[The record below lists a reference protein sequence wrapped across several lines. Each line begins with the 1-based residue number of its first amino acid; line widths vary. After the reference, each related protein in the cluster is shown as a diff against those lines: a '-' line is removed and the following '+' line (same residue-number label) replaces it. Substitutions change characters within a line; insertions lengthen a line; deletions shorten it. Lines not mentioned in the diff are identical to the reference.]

1 MNARSAAIAAPGS
14 VRVWT
19 SFTLAFL
26 LMASLLASIV
36 TVRGVSA
43 QTADESLA
51 SVVPAGTVLYMAVDL
66 DQQSEQW
73 VQTFDLLDRAGL
85 SDLAEEEMGAS
96 TEDLGQAAE
105 AENISGRAAIV
116 FTDADSLV
124 NFSTG
129 DLATAADS
137 METMDTAMAE
147 TPEVPEGFAMI
158 VQPDDPAALSAQFT
172 EMANEEAAAG
182 GGTVQTVDYN
192 GVTITYWESTD
203 DTATGTATAEV
214 DGTVL
219 LATRVSDLEPIID
232 AAQGTTENLASEAG
246 FNSVYDKLETNALV
260 FGYMNLDAMTTAM
273 QNNPSMAELLLGTT
287 LSSDLESGKG
297 HAGWSIYAST
307 AGFHM
312 DSVMVPNDAAT
323 IPADVEF
330 TPAMAAS
337 VPADVMIFANS
348 NNLYGTGITDMLGS
362 VMQVALA
369 ESASADPGVATP
381 AATPTID
388 ETWALFEQ
396 MLGFNPDTDL
406 MAKLDGEYAMY
417 AGVYDLESGMPNPE
431 FLFVSETSDP
441 ATLTETTATITQM
454 MTEMNEGEYEVG
466 ARTVEGG
473 ELTTMTMSEET
484 TGGMPVVL
492 EFGVVDGEM
501 LIGVNGAIDKYI
513 AGDAPMLAD
522 DENFQATFA
531 NLPTENVMSVG
542 YVNIEGQ
549 VMPLLDM
556 MVGMMNSSTS
566 TLDNHEDCATYA
578 TQQEAQT
585 AYDADPSNLWL
596 LDMDYDGEACEDFFG
611 ETMPMASPEP
621 IANQVNIPSAG
632 MVTWTDGEAIYSNA
646 ILVIGD

>member
-1 MNARSAAIAAPGS
+1 MNARSQAIAAPGS
-14 VRVWT
+14 ARVWT

-43 QTADESLA
+43 QTADDTLA
-51 SVVPAGTVLYMAVDL
+51 SVVPAGTVLYMTVDL

-85 SDLAEEEMGAS
+85 NDLAQSEVGAS

-124 NFSTG
+124 HFSTS
-129 DLATAADS
+129 DVATAADS
-137 METMDTAMAE
+137 MESMDTAMSE
-147 TPEVPEGFAMI
+147 TPDVPEGFAMI
-158 VQPDDPAALSAQFT
+158 VQPDDPAALSAQFV
-172 EMANEEAAAG
+172 EMAESEATANE
-182 GGTVQTVDYN
+182 GTVQTVDYN
-192 GVTITYWESTD
+192 GVTITFWESAD
-203 DTATGTATAEV
+203 DSATGTATAEV
-214 DGTVL
+214 DGTVI

-232 AAQGTTENLASEAG
+232 AAQGTTDNLASEDG

-260 FGYMNLDAMTTAM
+260 FGYMNLDEMSTAV
-273 QNNPSMAELLLGTT
+273 QSDPTMAELLMGTT

-297 HAGWSIYAST
+297 HAGWSIYASD

-312 DSVMVPNDAAT
+312 DSVMVPNDPSA
-323 IPADVEF
+323 IPTGVEF
-330 TPAMAAS
+330 TPSMAAS
-337 VPADVMIFANS
+337 IPADVMIFANS
-348 NNLYGTGITDMLGS
+348 NNLYGTGITDSMGAL
-362 VMQVALA
+362 MQIALV

-381 AATPTID
+381 EATPTID

-454 MTEMNEGEYEVG
+454 MTEMNEGDYEVG
-466 ARTVEGG
+466 TRSVEGG
-473 ELTTMTMSEET
+473 ELTTMTMSEES
-484 TGGMPVVL
+484 TGGLPVVL

-501 LIGVNGAIDKYI
+501 VIGVNGAIDKYI

-531 NLPTENVMSVG
+531 NLPSENVMSVG
-542 YVNIEGQ
+542 YLNIEGQ

-556 MVGMMNSSTS
+556 MVGMMGTSTS
-566 TLDNHEDCATYA
+566 TLDNHEDCAMYA
-578 TQQEAQT
+578 TQTEAQT

-596 LDMDYDGEACEDFFG
+596 LDMDYDGEACEDFFS
-611 ETMPMASPEP
+611 ESAPVASPEP

-632 MVTWTDGEAIYSNA
+632 MVTWSDGDAIYSNA